1 MIFTLKRLMVTGI
14 FSNFIVFKPILFLMK
29 PKHYLILTCV
39 FFLSFSSFS
48 QSSID
53 SVKKLI
59 NENKTEEALN
69 IAIAQLEIVEGNKD
83 IPLQI
88 EWNCQIGKIL
98 RINQNFKSALEYYT
112 SAKKLSIKSKDSLA
126 IANSIFNIGSMQIF
140 EYSLA
145 SYNAGDTN
153 VGIDKRDL
161 AFENFNYLINKFKAV
176 KDTEVIFAKTYAN
189 LTGIYSFTEDFD
201 KAEQSAHKAIGYF
214 SALKDTLS
222 VIGVQN
228 NLAVSQIY
236 HKKYDKAEINF
247 LSALPLLKDTT
258 NLTILDYKVSN
269 LNNLSQIYSLK
280 GNYEAAL
287 IKLEESFVLENI
299 LSKKKTN
306 LAIAEIEEKYSQEKA
321 LATQVKKSEKMLL
334 WFLILAATLLAVII
348 FGFVLYRNSKLKSR
362 NLALI
367 LIKNELEKTNEIEK
381 LQNETQNQVL
391 NATLDA
397 RVTERKYIAQ
407 VLHDSVSSLLSSA
420 SMHLLVIKKKSNDDI
435 EEIDKSRHI
444 IREASDKVRDLSHKL
459 ISAILL
465 KFGLETATQDLC
477 EKYSNS
483 DLAFELKSNHDIP
496 RFDQDFEIKIHN
508 IIQEITNNIIKH
520 SGATNATIAINYI
533 NDIIAID
540 IEDNGVGFDTK
551 AIKFKNG
558 IGLNLIKSRIKT
570 LKGKFDISSTK
581 KTGTKIHI
589 EVPAMLA

>member
-1 MIFTLKRLMVTGI
+1 VISLKNYFTL
-14 FSNFIVFKPILFLMK
+14 
-29 PKHYLILTCV
+29 TC
-39 FFLSFSSFS
+39 FFLFSINISCYG
-48 QSSID
+48 QTTQD
-53 SVKKLI
+53 EVEKLI
-59 NENKTEEALN
+59 KENNTEEALKTSITALKLAEN
-69 IAIAQLEIVEGNKD
+69 NKD

-88 EWNCQIGKIL
+88 EWNTQIGKIL
-98 RINQNFKSALEYYT
+98 RNNQNFESAIKYYT
-112 SAKKLSIKSKDSLA
+112 SAKELSFKTNDSLT
-126 IANSIFNIGSMQIF
+126 IANSIFNIGSLQVS

-145 SYNAGDTN
+145 IYNAGDSKVKVDIRT
-153 VGIDKRDL
+153 L
-161 AFENFNYLINKFKAV
+161 AFKNFYYLLDEFKNV
-176 KDTEVIFAKTYAN
+176 KGTEIIFAKTYAN
-189 LTGIYSFTEDFD
+189 LTGLHSYTEEFEIADS
-201 KAEQSAHKAIGYF
+201 SANKAIAYF
-214 SALKDTLS
+214 TTLKDTLS

-228 NLAVSQIY
+228 NLGVSQIY
-236 HKKYDKAEINF
+236 RKEYDKAEKNF
-247 LSALPLLKDTT
+247 IAATSLLKDTT
-258 NLTILDYKVSN
+258 NLTILDYKISN
-269 LNNLSQIYSLK
+269 LNNLSQIYAAQGK
-280 GNYEAAL
+280 YEAAL
-287 IKLEESFVLENI
+287 GKLDECFRYKNA
-299 LSKKKTN
+299 LSKKKSN
-306 LAIAEIEEKYSQEKA
+306 MAIAEIEEKYSQEKA
-321 LATQVKKSEKMLL
+321 IAAEIKKREKMQL
-334 WFLILAATLLAVII
+334 WFGILALALFAVLI
-348 FGFVLYRNSKLKSR
+348 FGYVLYRNSKLKAR

-367 LIKNELEKTNEIEK
+367 LIKNELEKTNQIEK
-381 LQNETQNQVL
+381 LQNETQTKVL
-391 NATLDA
+391 TATLDA

-540 IEDNGVGFDTK
+540 IEDNGVGFD
-551 AIKFKNG
+551 IKSIKSKNG
-558 IGLNLIKSRIKT
+558 VGLNLIKSRIKT

-581 KTGTKIHI
+581 KAGTKIHI

>member
-1 MIFTLKRLMVTGI
+1 VINPKRHFVVI
-14 FSNFIVFKPILFLMK
+14 
-29 PKHYLILTCV
+29 CV
-39 FFLSFSSFS
+39 FFLSISFSLFS
-48 QSSID
+48 QSPID
-53 SVKKLI
+53 NVKKLI
-59 NENKTEEALN
+59 NENKTEEALS

-88 EWNCQIGKIL
+88 EWNSQIGKIL
-98 RINQNFKSALEYYT
+98 RNNQNFKSALEYYN
-112 SAKKLSIKSKDSLA
+112 SAKKLSIKSNDSLA

-140 EYSLA
+140 EYSIA
-145 SYNAGDTN
+145 SYNAGDTE
-153 VGIDKRDL
+153 VKTDIRGL
-161 AFENFNYLINKFKAV
+161 AFKNFYYLLDKFKNI
-176 KDTEVIFAKTYAN
+176 KGTEKIFAQTYAN
-189 LTGIYSFTEDFD
+189 LTGLHSYTEEYI
-201 KAEQSAHKAIGYF
+201 KADVSANKAIAYF
-214 SALKDTLS
+214 TTLKDTIS

-228 NLAVSQIY
+228 NLGVSQIY
-236 HKKYDKAEINF
+236 RKEYDKAEKNF
-247 LSALPLLKDTT
+247 IAAIPLLKDTT
-258 NLTILDYKVSN
+258 NLKILDYKISN
-269 LNNLSQIYSLK
+269 LNNLSQIYSAQGK
-280 GNYEAAL
+280 YELAL
-287 IKLEESFVLENI
+287 DKLDECFRYKNVLV
-299 LSKKKTN
+299 KKKSN
-306 LAIAEIEEKYSQEKA
+306 MAIAEIEEKYSQEKA
-321 LATQVKKSEKMLL
+321 IATEIKKREKMQL
-334 WFLILAATLLAVII
+334 WFGIISLCLISVLI
-348 FGFVLYRNSKLKSR
+348 FGYVLYKNSKLKSR

-367 LIKNELEKTNEIEK
+367 LIKKELEKTNQIEK

-444 IREASDKVRDLSHKL
+444 IHEASDKVRDLSHKL

-465 KFGLETATQDLC
+465 KFGLKIATQDLC

-483 DLAFELKSNHDIP
+483 DLAFELKSNHEIP

-540 IEDNGVGFDTK
+540 IEDNGVGFDVK
-551 AIKFKNG
+551 AIKSKNG
-558 IGLNLIKSRIKT
+558 VGLNLIKSRIKT
-570 LKGKFDISSTK
+570 LKGKFDINSTK

-589 EVPAMLA
+589 EVPAILA

>member
-1 MIFTLKRLMVTGI
+1 VINPKQHFTLLYL
-14 FSNFIVFKPILFLMK
+14 LFLS
-29 PKHYLILTCV
+29 
-39 FFLSFSSFS
+39 LSFSSFS

-59 NENKTEEALN
+59 SENKTEEALN
-69 IAIAQLEIVEGNKD
+69 IAITQLEIVEKNKN

-88 EWNCQIGKIL
+88 EWNSQIGKIL
-98 RINQNFKSALEYYT
+98 HINQNFKSALEYYN
-112 SAKKLSIKSKDSLA
+112 SAKKLSIKSNDSLA

-140 EYSLA
+140 EYSIA
-145 SYNAGDTN
+145 SYNAGDIN
-153 VGIDKRDL
+153 MGIDKRNL
-161 AFENFNYLINKFKAV
+161 AFKNFYYLIDQFKNV
-176 KDTEVIFAKTYAN
+176 KKTESIFAKTYAN
-189 LTGIYSFTEDFD
+189 LTGIYSYTEEFD
-201 KAEQSAHKAIGYF
+201 KAEQSAHKAIEYF
-214 SALKDTLS
+214 SVLKDTLS

-228 NLAVSQIY
+228 NLGVSQIY
-236 HKKYDKAEINF
+236 HKEYDKAEKNF

-258 NLTILDYKVSN
+258 NLKILDYKISN
-269 LNNLSQIYSLK
+269 LNNLSQIYAYK
-280 GNYEAAL
+280 GDHEAAL
-287 IKLEESFVLENI
+287 IKLEESFILKNI
-299 LSKKKTN
+299 LTNKKTSI
-306 LAIAEIEEKYSQEKA
+306 AIAEIEEKYSQEKA
-321 LATQVKKSEKMLL
+321 LATQVKKGEKMLL
-334 WFLILAATLLAVII
+334 WFSILAATLLAVIV
-348 FGFVLYRNSKLKSR
+348 FGCILYRNSKLKSR

-367 LIKNELEKTNEIEK
+367 LIKKELEKTNQIEK
-381 LQNETQNQVL
+381 LQNETQNKVL

-420 SMHLLVIKKKSNDDI
+420 SMHLLVVKKKSNDDI

-444 IREASDKVRDLSHKL
+444 IREASEKVRDLSHKL

-465 KFGLETATQDLC
+465 KFGLEIATQDLC

-483 DLAFELKSNHDIP
+483 DLAFELKSNHNIP
-496 RFDQDFEIKIHN
+496 RFEQDFEIKIHN

-540 IEDNGVGFDTK
+540 IEDNGIGFDLKT
-551 AIKFKNG
+551 IKTKNG
-558 IGLNLIKSRIKT
+558 VGLNLIKSRIKI

-589 EVPAMLA
+589 EVPAILA